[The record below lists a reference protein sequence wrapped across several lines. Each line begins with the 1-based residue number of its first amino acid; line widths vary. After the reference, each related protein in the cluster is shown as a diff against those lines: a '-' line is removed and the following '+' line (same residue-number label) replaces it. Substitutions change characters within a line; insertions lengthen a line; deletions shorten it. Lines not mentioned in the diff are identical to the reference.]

1 MVGDLITSTP
11 EAVFAGGLFLAY
23 TVILLLI
30 GYEGYRKT
38 DALSDYAIGSGQ
50 LKAWWIGLS
59 FGATYSSANMFI
71 GVPGFAYAS
80 GTPGLWWIAVFTG
93 LPFIGIALI
102 AKRFYQFGDLG
113 ANRDVTLPDWL
124 GRRFNSPFLRVASGL
139 ITLLLAFYVAGQII
153 GAGTML
159 ERVFGVSYTIGIV
172 VSVALVAVYVAG
184 GGMRSTILTD
194 LLQSVLMIGIAVVVF
209 ASGIWM
215 FGGLDF
221 LPTVIDQMAAH
232 GGNTGMFDS
241 EVNGILFGGPIPVLS
256 IGWLG
261 LMFILLP
268 HLMNRVLAVQNE
280 AHLKQFVLSS
290 GVGLFFMSAFMQWSG
305 LYAYA
310 LNPNLE
316 FADAAVPY
324 YIGEAFPSV
333 VAIIITVGLV
343 SAILTTTDSLLQGV
357 ASIIGNDVYK
367 HGIEKYLLNNVT
379 SSDINSGDVPDG
391 VESRSIWAARV
402 GAALVALGGLIIAFT
417 RPPSLTIITQLG
429 ITGLLSGVTAPLI
442 AGYTWRGCSKRA
454 AEAAFVVGFG
464 SYLIL
469 FLGGIIDSFFV
480 VFPVSTILSG
490 ATLVLVGLLLD
501 EDTYSIGRWERVYGK
516 ESETAD

>member
-1 MVGDLITSTP
+1 MAGDLISSTP
-11 EAVFAGGLFLAY
+11 EVVFAAGLFLVY

-38 DALSDYAIGSGQ
+38 DALVDYAIGGGK

-59 FGATYSSANMFI
+59 FGATYASANMFI
-71 GVPGFAYAS
+71 GVPGFAYSS

-153 GAGTML
+153 GAGTMF
-159 ERVFGVSYTIGIV
+159 ERVFGVPYTIGIV
-172 VSVALVAVYVAG
+172 MSVAIVAVYVAG

-194 LLQSVLMIGIAVVVF
+194 LLQSVIMIGIAIIVF

-221 LPTVIDQMAAH
+221 LPTVVDQVAAQ
-232 GGNTGMFDS
+232 GGNTGMFNS

-268 HLMNRVLAVQNE
+268 HLMNRVLTVQSE
-280 AHLKQFVLSS
+280 ADLKQFVLSS

-310 LNPNLE
+310 LNSNLE
-316 FADAAVPY
+316 FADAAVPF
-324 YIGEAFPSV
+324 YIGRAFPSV
-333 VAIIITVGLV
+333 VAIIISVGLV

-357 ASIIGNDVYK
+357 GSVIGNDVYK
-367 HGIEKYLLNNVT
+367 HGIEKYVLNNVT
-379 SSDINSGDVPDG
+379 ANELASGNVPDD

-402 GAALVALGGLIIAFT
+402 GAMLVALGGLLIAFT

-442 AGYTWRGCSKRA
+442 AGYAWQGCNKRA
-454 AEAAFVVGFG
+454 AEAAFVIGFG
-464 SYLIL
+464 SYLVL
-469 FLGGIIDSFFV
+469 FLGGVINSFFI
-480 VFPVSTILSG
+480 VFPISTILSG
-490 ATLVLVGLLLD
+490 ATLVVVSLAID
-501 EDTYSIGRWERVYGK
+501 DDTYSIDRWERVYEEEIKG
-516 ESETAD
+516 AD